1 LTTTATHQEVRCRV
15 RTMIGPPERNRF
27 YVTPGES
34 PKGFLRKRTR
44 RVRSGPGMHLAHTR
58 RN

>member
-15 RTMIGPPERNRF
+15 RTMMGSLESNRS
-27 YVTPGES
+27 VTPGES
-34 PKGFLRKRTR
+34 PWAFSESQQKVG
-44 RVRSGPGMHLAHTR
+44 SWPGMHLAHTR